1 MKKQDIVSNLLN
13 IRFPVIQGPMLGVTT
28 PQMVAAISN
37 AGGLGSLPV
46 GGLSAA
52 LTAELIYSTK
62 QLTSKPFAVNLFA
75 HDVLSRNNEQSF
87 SAMQDFLEKYS
98 TGKGIPFTRKAIT
111 DIKPHGYQELV
122 DVLVEEKI
130 PVVSFTFGLLSAD
143 VISRLKASGS
153 TLVGTATSLAEATAL
168 ETAGIDLITA
178 QGFEAGGHR
187 GSFLEEDRLPQVG
200 LFSLLPELADTIKR
214 PLLAAGGITDKRTIR
229 AAFALG
235 ASGVQ
240 VGTLFIP
247 SAESAASNAY
257 KKILL
262 SAKQTDSVI
271 TKAFTGR
278 WARGIKNDL
287 LEAVEASGIVMP
299 DYNLQSNLY
308 GPLRAYGQ
316 QNNMADIIPMWAGQS
331 FRRAMTGNVTSIFN
345 ELVSGIDF
353 AAL

>member
-1 MKKQDIVSNLLN
+1 MKKQDVVSTMLN
-13 IRFPVIQGPMLGVTT
+13 IRFPVVQGPMLGVTT

-52 LTAELIYSTK
+52 TTAELIYSTK

-87 SAMQDFLEKYS
+87 HAMQDFLEKYCAA
-98 TGKGIPFTRKAIT
+98 KGIPFTRKAIA
-111 DIKPHGYQELV
+111 DINPHGYEELV
-122 DVLVEEKI
+122 DVLTEEKI
-130 PVVSFTFGLLSAD
+130 PVVSFTFGLLTAA
-143 VISRLKASGS
+143 VISRLKANGA
-153 TLVGTATSLAEATAL
+153 TLIGTATSLAEATAL
-168 ETAGIDLITA
+168 ETAGIDIITA

-200 LFSLLPELADTIKR
+200 LFSLLPELADNIKR
-214 PLLAAGGITDKRTIR
+214 PLLAAGGITDERTIR

-247 SAESAASNAY
+247 SVESAASSVY
-257 KKILL
+257 KKNLL
-262 SAKQTDSVI
+262 SAKQTDSVL

-278 WARGIKNDL
+278 WARGLKNDL
-287 LEAVEASGIVMP
+287 LEAVEASGITMP
-299 DYNLQSNLY
+299 DYNLQNNLY
-308 GPLRAYGQ
+308 SSLRSYGQ
-316 QNNMADIIPMWAGQS
+316 QHNMGEIIPMWAGQS

-345 ELVSGIDF
+345 QLVDGIDF
-353 AAL
+353 SAL